1 MTTDEVKDYL
11 RQAYKLDR
19 RLQREQMKLE
29 KLRASIEYR
38 SPAFDGMGGHGS
50 GDRLSEAVTSIVE
63 RSQRVDEL
71 AVLYAK
77 KYTEIER
84 SIRSVGD
91 DVLEEVLE
99 LRYLQ
104 YMKWEDI
111 TEKMGYKDTRWV
123 QRLHGRA
130 LKIISKKFSQTIESH
145 VLSVI

>member
-1 MTTDEVKDYL
+1 MTTDEVKTYL
-11 RQAYKLDR
+11 RQAYKLDK

-29 KLRASIEYR
+29 KLRSAIEYR

-50 GDRLSEAVTSIVE
+50 GDRLSETVASIVE

-71 AVLYAK
+71 AALYAK
-77 KYTEIER
+77 KYEEIER

-91 DVLEEVLE
+91 DALEEVLE

-111 TEKMGYKDTRWV
+111 ANAMHYTERRV
-123 QRLHGRA
+123 LQLHGKA
-130 LKIISKKFSQTIESH
+130 LHKISLYFSI
-145 VLSVI
+145 